1 MAASSKSAL
10 RQLSD
15 VGNALFRAS
24 TLSTN
29 LDFTKW
35 KLPSIPKK
43 DASSVDDEV
52 KQHSFKGKRSSALRT
67 VSGSGGRAE
76 RKRCVEEE
84 WSKRGERKDDGYEGE
99 SQSWDI

>member
-1 MAASSKSAL
+1 MAASSKLGL

-43 DASSVDDEV
+43 DASSVDNEV

-67 VSGSGGRAE
+67 LSGSGGRAE

-84 WSKRGERKDDGYEGE
+84 SRTRGERKDGGYDGA
-99 SQSWDI
+99 S